1 MSVIRLAIA
10 GAAGRMGR
18 ALASAAEGQPDLA
31 VAAGTEHGAGLQASL
46 PFPVFASPAQAMA
59 GADVWI
65 DFTTPAATAAA
76 AQALA
81 GAGVK
86 AAIIGTTGLSQA
98 EEAIIAQAAQS
109 LPIVKAGNF
118 SLGVAVLSALV
129 RQAARALGPAYD
141 IEIEEAH
148 HRHKVDAP
156 SGTALMLGEAAAA
169 GRGAPLEAL
178 RLAPRDGITGPRPEG
193 GIGFAVIRGGGIVG
207 RHSVAFAGQ
216 REIVTLQHE
225 ALDRS
230 VFADGAL
237 AAARWAISQPPGLY
251 SIADVVG
258 LA

>member
-1 MSVIRLAIA
+1 MSVLSLAIA

-18 ALASAAEGQPDLA
+18 ALAAAAQAQPGLA
-31 VAAGTEHGAGLQASL
+31 VVSGTEHGAGLQTAL
-46 PFPVFASPAQAMA
+46 PFPLFASPVEAMA
-59 GADVWI
+59 LADVWI
-65 DFTTPAATAAA
+65 DFTAPAATATAAA
-76 AQALA
+76 ALA
-81 GAGVK
+81 GSGVK
-86 AAIIGTTGLSQA
+86 AAIIGTTGLSA
-98 EEAIIAQAAQS
+98 SEDAAIAAAAQD

-156 SGTALMLGEAAAA
+156 SGTALMLGEAAAQ

-178 RLAPRDGITGPRPEG
+178 RISPRDGITGARPEG

-207 RHSVAFAGQ
+207 RHSVAFAGT
-216 REIVTLQHE
+216 REVVTLQHE

-237 AAARWAISQPPGLY
+237 AAALWAVGRPPGLDRK
-251 SIADVVG
+251 SVV
-258 LA
+258 